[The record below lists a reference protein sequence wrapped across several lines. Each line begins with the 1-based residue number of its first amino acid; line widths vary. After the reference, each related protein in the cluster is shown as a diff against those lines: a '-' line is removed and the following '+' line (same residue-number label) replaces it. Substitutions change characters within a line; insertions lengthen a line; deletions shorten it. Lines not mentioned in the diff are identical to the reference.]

1 MDTWHSLGTPGEHI
15 EVVEYRAEWPHVFER
30 EAAAIL
36 AACRPYI
43 TEVHH
48 IGSTS
53 VPGLA
58 AKPIL
63 DVLPV
68 AAGPA
73 EALEAVP
80 RMKALGYRYRG
91 ENGIAGRF
99 YFDRVVDGRT
109 VMHVHMFPA
118 GHLEVRRH
126 LLFRDH
132 LRDHPAV
139 AREYQRLKR
148 ELAVRYRDD
157 RRTYTDSKAAFITGV
172 IDAAQRGAGR
182 RRNAAPCRRQSLA
195 PFDTGASIQLVFE
208 SPDDAGRMDRH
219 WGICGL
225 GTS

>member
-15 EVVEYRAEWPHVFER
+15 EVVEYCAEWSQVFER

-36 AACRPYI
+36 AACRLRV

-73 EALEAVP
+73 EALEAVS
-80 RMKALGYRYRG
+80 RLTALGYRYRG
-91 ENGIAGRF
+91 ENGIAGRS

-118 GHLEVRRH
+118 GHPEVRRH
-126 LLFRDH
+126 LVFRDH
-132 LRDHPAV
+132 LRTNPEAC
-139 AREYQRLKR
+139 REYARLKR
-148 ELAVRYRDD
+148 ELASRYRDD
-157 RRTYTDSKAAFITGV
+157 RRTYTDSKSVFIEGIV
-172 IDAAQRGAGR
+172 DAALREVR
-182 RRNAAPCRRQSLA
+182 
-195 PFDTGASIQLVFE
+195 
-208 SPDDAGRMDRH
+208 
-219 WGICGL
+219 
-225 GTS
+225 

>member
-1 MDTWHSLGTPGEHI
+1 MAQSNRAGEHMDTWQSLGTPGEHI
-15 EVVEYRAEWPHVFER
+15 EVVEYRAAWPRIFER

-36 AACRPYI
+36 SACRPWI
-43 TEVHH
+43 TDVHH

-73 EALEAVP
+73 EGQEAVAP
-80 RMKALGYRYRG
+80 MTALGYRYRG

-118 GHLEVRRH
+118 GHPEVRRH
-126 LLFRDH
+126 LVFRDH
-132 LRDHPAV
+132 LWTNRDA
-139 AREYQRLKR
+139 AREYERLKR
-148 ELAVRYRDD
+148 ELATRYRDD
-157 RRTYTDSKAAFITGV
+157 RRAYTESKAAFITSV
-172 IDAAQRGAGR
+172 IEAAMNCHDQNGR
-182 RRNAAPCRRQSLA
+182 RGGTPK
-195 PFDTGASIQLVFE
+195 GACEPGS
-208 SPDDAGRMDRH
+208 STTA
-219 WGICGL
+219 
-225 GTS
+225 

>member
-1 MDTWHSLGTPGEHI
+1 MPRHDHTWHSLGTPGEHI
-15 EVVEYRAEWPHVFER
+15 EVVEYSAEWPRVFER

-36 AACRPYI
+36 AACRPWV

-63 DVLPV
+63 DTLPV

-73 EALEAVP
+73 EALEAVSL
-80 RMKALGYRYRG
+80 MTTLGYRYRG

-109 VMHVHMFPA
+109 VMHVHVFPA
-118 GHLEVRRH
+118 GHPEVPRH
-126 LLFRDH
+126 LVFRDH
-132 LRDHPAV
+132 LRDHPEV
-139 AREYQRLKR
+139 AREYELLKR
-148 ELAVRYRDD
+148 ELASRYRDD

-172 IDAAQRGAGR
+172 IDAAMREA
-182 RRNAAPCRRQSLA
+182 
-195 PFDTGASIQLVFE
+195 
-208 SPDDAGRMDRH
+208 
-219 WGICGL
+219 
-225 GTS
+225 

>member
-1 MDTWHSLGTPGEHI
+1 MNSWHSLGTPGEHI
-15 EVVEYRAEWPHVFER
+15 EVVEYSAEWPRIFKR

-36 AACRPYI
+36 AACRPWI
-43 TEVHH
+43 MEVHH

-73 EALEAVP
+73 EALEAVS
-80 RMKALGYRYRG
+80 RLTALEYRYRG

-109 VMHVHMFPA
+109 VMHVHVFPA
-118 GHLEVRRH
+118 GHPEVRRH
-126 LLFRDH
+126 LVFRDH
-132 LRDHPAV
+132 LRTNPDV
-139 AREYQRLKR
+139 AREYARLKR
-148 ELAVRYRDD
+148 ELASRYRDD

-172 IDAAQRGAGR
+172 IDAAMRDG
-182 RRNAAPCRRQSLA
+182 
-195 PFDTGASIQLVFE
+195 
-208 SPDDAGRMDRH
+208 
-219 WGICGL
+219 
-225 GTS
+225 